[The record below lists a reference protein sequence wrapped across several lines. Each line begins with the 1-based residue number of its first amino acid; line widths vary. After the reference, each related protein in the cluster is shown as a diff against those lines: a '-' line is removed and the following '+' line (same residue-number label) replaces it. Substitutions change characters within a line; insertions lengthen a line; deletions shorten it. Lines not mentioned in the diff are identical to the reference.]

1 MEIAVDGWR
10 ASAADWEAVKGLPE
24 DQVPALSSEQREVAR
39 KVGIPEIDYARSGLA
54 GKRSQEA
61 LLAKAERLGRL
72 LAGMSEKAHISAR
85 IEKVTLRTFDE
96 KFDISLRLGQETF
109 PFRIAEQLVD
119 DLLENGSGEA
129 EQRVMRILETVV
141 QTQLRTQ

>member
-10 ASAADWEAVKGLPE
+10 ASAADWEAVKG
-24 DQVPALSSEQREVAR
+24 
-39 KVGIPEIDYARSGLA
+39 EIDYARSASA

-72 LAGMSEKAHISAR
+72 LAGMLEKAHISAR

-119 DLLENGSGEA
+119 DLFENGSGEA
-129 EQRVMRILETVV
+129 EQRVHRA
-141 QTQLRTQ
+141 QLLVL